1 MQFSDFGFQENPFSI
16 TPDPRYLYLSR
27 GHEESL
33 AHLIYGTGPN
43 GGFVQLTGEVGT
55 GKTMLVRSLLEQ
67 NLENVD
73 IALIFNPRLSR
84 RAFMA
89 AICDELGI
97 KYVGPPYSLKQLT
110 DNLSHHLLKT
120 HAAGRNTVL
129 VVDEAQNLSPRVLE
143 QVRMLT
149 NLETSQHKL
158 LRIILVGQ
166 PELQQLLARKDMRQ
180 VAQRITARYHL
191 FPLSRRET
199 VRYIRHRLTVSGN
212 REDLFTS
219 SALRLVYHLSR
230 GVPRIINTICER
242 TLLAIFATDAKRAGP
257 RLVWRAAR
265 EVRGSGVVMG
275 KLGRLMPILLIMFS
289 TAAIAWFLMPLFTD
303 SMSESGEVVAE
314 VLERP
319 AKVEHELSQPPLP
332 SPEPEV
338 SPVIPSESGAKVVPV
353 LSQTETAPAVTV
365 PPVPE
370 TIDTLPEAG
379 LEIDLERQ
387 IAQVADSK
395 RAVHLRLFELWGKQL
410 KLRSS
415 ESACKEAPPLGLR
428 CLTGIGGWEDLERIN
443 RPLLLKLKLGYRQ
456 RYILLKSMQ
465 GENLTV
471 DYGEGERRLKRADI
485 APLWPGDYVV
495 LWRPRTKSALVGP
508 GSTGVPVTWLRTQ
521 LAKAEGLEPP
531 VVIGR
536 DAFNVE
542 LRQQLKRFQSKH
554 GLSSDG
560 VAGQQTMITL
570 NNVQLTTDTP
580 TLRSAVTS
588 EGGEG

>member
-97 KYVGPPYSLKQLT
+97 EYVGPPYSLKQLT

-191 FPLSRRET
+191 LPLSRRET
-199 VRYIRHRLTVSGN
+199 VRYIRHRLVVSGN

-219 SALRLVYHLSR
+219 SALRLVYYLSR
-230 GVPRIINTICER
+230 GVPRIINTLCER
-242 TLLAIFATDAKRAGP
+242 TLLAIFATGAKRAGS

-265 EVRGSGVVMG
+265 EVKGSSVVLG
-275 KLGRLMPILLIMFS
+275 KLSRLMPVLLIVFS
-289 TAAIAWFLMPLFTD
+289 TAAIAWFLLPLFTD
-303 SMSESGEVVAE
+303 SMSESGEVVAQ
-314 VLERP
+314 LLDRP
-319 AKVEHELSQPPLP
+319 AKVEHELSLPPLAP
-332 SPEPEV
+332 LVPDDFS
-338 SPVIPSESGAKVVPV
+338 VIPPESGAKEVSV
-353 LSQTETAPAVTV
+353 LSQTESAPAVTV
-365 PPVPE
+365 PPVSE
-370 TIDTLPEAG
+370 AIDTLPEAG
-379 LEIDLERQ
+379 LKVDLEGQ
-387 IAQVADSK
+387 IAHVADSN
-395 RAVHLRLFELWGKQL
+395 RAVHLRLFELWGKSI
-410 KLRSS
+410 KLLTRERLQRGAAIGFALSHRYWW
-415 ESACKEAPPLGLR
+415 LGGSGAHQQAAAAQVKIGLPATLYPSKIHAGGEFNGRLR
-428 CLTGIGGWEDLERIN
+428 CG
-443 RPLLLKLKLGYRQ
+443 
-456 RYILLKSMQ
+456 
-465 GENLTV
+465 
-471 DYGEGERRLKRADI
+471 
-485 APLWPGDYVV
+485 
-495 LWRPRTKSALVGP
+495 
-508 GSTGVPVTWLRTQ
+508 
-521 LAKAEGLEPP
+521 
-531 VVIGR
+531 
-536 DAFNVE
+536 
-542 LRQQLKRFQSKH
+542 
-554 GLSSDG
+554 
-560 VAGQQTMITL
+560 
-570 NNVQLTTDTP
+570 
-580 TLRSAVTS
+580 
-588 EGGEG
+588 

>member
-97 KYVGPPYSLKQLT
+97 QYVGPPYSLKQLT

-149 NLETSQHKL
+149 NLETAQHKL

-166 PELQQLLARKDMRQ
+166 PELQQLLSRKDMRQ

-191 FPLSRRET
+191 SPLSRRET
-199 VRYIRHRLTVSGN
+199 VRYIRHRLTVSGT

-219 SALRLVYHLSR
+219 SALRLVYHLSK
-230 GVPRIINTICER
+230 GVPRVINTLCER
-242 TLLAIFATDAKRAGP
+242 TLLAIFTTGAKRAGP

-265 EVRGSGVVMG
+265 EVRGSSMVLG
-275 KLGRLMPILLIMFS
+275 KLRRLMPVLLIVFS
-289 TAAIAWFLMPLFTD
+289 TTAIAWFLMPLFTD
-303 SMSESGEVVAE
+303 SVPESGEVVAE

-319 AKVEHELSQPPLP
+319 AKVEHELPLP

-338 SPVIPSESGAKVVPV
+338 SPVIPPESGAKVVSV
-353 LSQTETAPAVTV
+353 LSQPESASAVTV
-365 PPVPE
+365 PLVPE
-370 TIDTLPEAG
+370 VIDTLPEAV
-379 LEIDLERQ
+379 LKVDLEGQ
-387 IAQVADSK
+387 IAHVADSK
-395 RAVHLRLFELWGKQL
+395 RAVHLRLFELWGKRIRL
-410 KLRSS
+410 LSS
-415 ESACKEAPPLGLR
+415 ETACKEAPPLGLR
-428 CLTGIGGWEDLERIN
+428 CLTGVGGWEDLERIN

-471 DYGEGERRLKRADI
+471 DYGEGDRRLKRVDI

-508 GSTGVPVTWLRTQ
+508 GSTGVPVTWLRGQ

-536 DAFNVE
+536 DAFNAE

-570 NNVQLTTDTP
+570 NNVQLTVDTP
-580 TLRSAVTS
+580 TLRAVVTS